1 MRKIINLLTLQLRS
15 VSIVSVVK
23 LLASVKFAVTLLVLI
38 ILFSVSG
45 TIIPQGLDSSH
56 YSQIYGPAGDILFK
70 LKLTD
75 VYHSPW
81 LIILLSMLWL
91 SLLVCAKGR
100 LKSWKKQTGSLLT
113 HLGLLIILLGALINT
128 LLGESGFVSLP
139 KGDDQA
145 IFLAGN
151 SGYRFKKL
159 SFRASL
165 DELSVS
171 QEGNGLALNIAKAI
185 NQTYPSPPPLVK
197 GRISYPQEQNKN
209 RLTCP
214 VGEKQI
220 RTIQGRINFFDIGG
234 RIIAVKTIKIN
245 QPFSFKGYTFY
256 LENYE
261 LKYLNWVEL
270 KVTND
275 PGIPLVYAGFIFLN
289 LGAIAIVI
297 TKNKNKPLTKL
308 LLTNLLP

>member
-15 VSIVSVVK
+15 VSIVSVVE

-38 ILFSVSG
+38 ILFCVSG

-56 YSQIYGPAGDILFK
+56 YSQIYGSAGDILFK

-81 LIILLSMLWL
+81 LIILLSVLWL

-159 SFRASL
+159 SFRAAL
-165 DELSVS
+165 DELSMS
-171 QEGNGLALNIAKAI
+171 QP
-185 NQTYPSPPPLVK
+185 YPSPPPLVK
-197 GRISYPQEQNKN
+197 GRISYPQGQNKN

>member
-15 VSIVSVVK
+15 ASIVSVVK

-56 YSQIYGPAGDILFK
+56 YSRIYGPAGDILFK

-81 LIILLSMLWL
+81 FIGLLSTLWL

-100 LKSWKKQTGSLLT
+100 LRSWKKQTGSLLT

-159 SFRASL
+159 SLRASL
-165 DELSVS
+165 DELSMS
-171 QEGNGLALNIAKAI
+171 QP
-185 NQTYPSPPPLVK
+185 YPSPPPLVK

>member
-15 VSIVSVVK
+15 ASIVSVVK

-56 YSQIYGPAGDILFK
+56 YSRIYGPAGDILFK
-70 LKLTD
+70 LELTD

-81 LIILLSMLWL
+81 FIGLLSTLWL

-159 SFRASL
+159 DFRASL

-185 NQTYPSPPPLVK
+185 NQTYPPPPPLVK

-209 RLTCP
+209 LTCP

-220 RTIQGRINFFDIGG
+220 QTIQGRINFFDTGG

-261 LKYLNWVEL
+261 LRYLNWVEL

>member
-15 VSIVSVVK
+15 VSIVSVVE

-38 ILFSVSG
+38 ILFCVSG

-70 LKLTD
+70 LEITD

-81 LIILLSMLWL
+81 FIGLLFMLWL
-91 SLLVCAKGR
+91 SLLVCAKDR

-159 SFRASL
+159 DFRASL

-171 QEGNGLALNIAKAI
+171 
-185 NQTYPSPPPLVK
+185 QTYPSPPPLVK
-197 GRISYPQEQNKN
+197 GRISYPQGQNKN

-220 RTIQGRINFFDIGG
+220 QTIQGRINFFDTGG
-234 RIIAVKTIKIN
+234 RGNGVKTIKIN
-245 QPFSFKGYTFY
+245 QPFNFKGYTFY

-261 LKYLNWVEL
+261 PGYLTWVEL

-297 TKNKNKPLTKL
+297 SKNRNKPLTKL

>member
-15 VSIVSVVK
+15 ASIVSVVK

-38 ILFSVSG
+38 ILFCVSG
-45 TIIPQGLDSSH
+45 AIIPQGLDSSH
-56 YSQIYGPAGDILFK
+56 YSRIYGPAGDILFK

-159 SFRASL
+159 SLRASL
-165 DELSVS
+165 DELSMS
-171 QEGNGLALNIAKAI
+171 QP
-185 NQTYPSPPPLVK
+185 YPSPPPLVK

>member
-1 MRKIINLLTLQLRS
+1 MRKIIN
-15 VSIVSVVK
+15 

-38 ILFSVSG
+38 ILFGVSG

-56 YSQIYGPAGDILFK
+56 YSRIYGPAGDILFK

-75 VYHSPW
+75 VYRSPW
-81 LIILLSMLWL
+81 LIGLLSLLWL

-145 IFLAGN
+145 IFLTGN

-159 SFRASL
+159 GFRASL
-165 DELSVS
+165 DELSIS
-171 QEGNGLALNIAKAI
+171 QEGNACLSGRQGLALNIAKAI
-185 NQTYPSPPPLVK
+185 SRPDPSPPPLVK

-209 RLTCP
+209 LTCP
-214 VGEKQI
+214 IGQKQPLAPE
-220 RTIQGRINFFDIGG
+220 GRINFFDSTN

-261 LKYLNWVEL
+261 LRYLNWVEL

-297 TKNKNKPLTKL
+297 TKNKNKPL
-308 LLTNLLP
+308 

>member
-1 MRKIINLLTLQLRS
+1 MRKIIN
-15 VSIVSVVK
+15 

-38 ILFSVSG
+38 ILFCVSG

-56 YSQIYGPAGDILFK
+56 YSRIYGPAGEILFK
-70 LKLTD
+70 LELTD
-75 VYHSPW
+75 VYRSPW
-81 LIILLSMLWL
+81 FIGLLSLLWL

-145 IFLAGN
+145 IFLTGN

-159 SFRASL
+159 GFLASL
-165 DELSVS
+165 DELS
-171 QEGNGLALNIAKAI
+171 I
-185 NQTYPSPPPLVK
+185 NWPIP
-197 GRISYPQEQNKN
+197 GEQNKD
-209 RLTCP
+209 LTCAI
-214 VGEKQI
+214 GQKQPPAPE
-220 RTIQGRINFFDIGG
+220 GRVNFFDTDG
-234 RIIAVKTIKIN
+234 RIITVKTIKIN

-261 LKYLNWVEL
+261 GRYLNWVEL

-275 PGIPLVYAGFIFLN
+275 PGIPLVYAGFILLN

-297 TKNKNKPLTKL
+297 RKNRVM
-308 LLTNLLP
+308 LPKVL

>member
-15 VSIVSVVK
+15 ASIVSVVK

-56 YSQIYGPAGDILFK
+56 YSRIYGPAGDILFK
-70 LKLTD
+70 LELTD

-81 LIILLSMLWL
+81 FIGLLSTLWL

-100 LKSWKKQTGSLLT
+100 LRSWKKQTGSLLT

-165 DELSVS
+165 DELSMS
-171 QEGNGLALNIAKAI
+171 QP
-185 NQTYPSPPPLVK
+185 YPSPPPLVK

-220 RTIQGRINFFDIGG
+220 RTIQGRINFFDTGG

-261 LKYLNWVEL
+261 PGYLNWVEL

>member
-1 MRKIINLLTLQLRS
+1 MGKIINLLTLRLHS
-15 VSIVSVVK
+15 LSIVGVVK
-23 LLASVKFAVTLLVLI
+23 LLASVKFAITILVLI
-38 ILFSVSG
+38 ILFCVSG

-56 YSQIYGPAGDILFK
+56 YSEKYWPVGDILFK

-81 LIILLSMLWL
+81 IIVLLSVLWL

-113 HLGLLIILLGALINT
+113 HLGLLVILLGTLINT

-139 KGDDQA
+139 KGDNQA

-159 SFRASL
+159 GFRASL
-165 DELSVS
+165 DELS
-171 QEGNGLALNIAKAI
+171 I
-185 NQTYPSPPPLVK
+185 NWPIP
-197 GRISYPQEQNKN
+197 GEQNKD
-209 RLTCP
+209 LTCAI
-214 VGEKQI
+214 GQKQPPAPE
-220 RTIQGRINFFDIGG
+220 GRINFFDIDD
-234 RIIAVKTIKIN
+234 RIITVKTIKIN

-261 LKYLNWVEL
+261 GRYLNWVEL

-297 TKNKNKPLTKL
+297 RKNKNKPLA
-308 LLTNLLP
+308 NLLPTN

>member
-38 ILFSVSG
+38 ILFCVSG

-56 YSQIYGPAGDILFK
+56 YSRIYGPAGDILFK
-70 LKLTD
+70 LELTD

-81 LIILLSMLWL
+81 FIGLLSMLWL

-159 SFRASL
+159 SFRAAL

-197 GRISYPQEQNKN
+197 GRISYPQGQNKN

-220 RTIQGRINFFDIGG
+220 QTIQGRINFFDTGG

-261 LKYLNWVEL
+261 PGYLNWVEL

-297 TKNKNKPLTKL
+297 SKNKTKPLKNP
-308 LLTNLLP
+308 LLTN

>member
-1 MRKIINLLTLQLRS
+1 MRKIINLLTLRLHS
-15 VSIVSVVK
+15 VSIVSPSTLLRIVSLSNYVVE
-23 LLASVKFAVTLLVLI
+23 LLASVRFAVTLLVLI
-38 ILFSVSG
+38 ILFCVSG

-56 YSQIYGPAGDILFK
+56 YSRIYGPAGEILFK
-70 LKLTD
+70 LELTD
-75 VYHSPW
+75 VYRSPW
-81 LIILLSMLWL
+81 FIGLLSLLWL

-128 LLGESGFVSLP
+128 LWGESGFVSLP

-145 IFLAGN
+145 IFLTGN

-159 SFRASL
+159 DFRASL
-165 DELSVS
+165 DELSI
-171 QEGNGLALNIAKAI
+171 NGSI
-185 NQTYPSPPPLVK
+185 P
-197 GRISYPQEQNKN
+197 GEQNKD
-209 RLTCP
+209 LTCAI
-214 VGEKQI
+214 GQKQPLAPE
-220 RTIQGRINFFDIGG
+220 GRINFFDSAN

-261 LKYLNWVEL
+261 IRYLNWVEL

-297 TKNKNKPLTKL
+297 SKNKTKPLA
-308 LLTNLLP
+308 PIS

>member
-56 YSQIYGPAGDILFK
+56 YSRIYGPAGDILFK
-70 LKLTD
+70 LELTD

-81 LIILLSMLWL
+81 FIGLLSTLWL

-100 LKSWKKQTGSLLT
+100 LRSWKKQTGSLLT

-159 SFRASL
+159 SLRASL
-165 DELSVS
+165 DELSMS
-171 QEGNGLALNIAKAI
+171 QP
-185 NQTYPSPPPLVK
+185 YPSPPPLVK
-197 GRISYPQEQNKN
+197 GRISYPQGQNKN

>member
-15 VSIVSVVK
+15 ASIVSVVK

-38 ILFSVSG
+38 ILFCVSG
-45 TIIPQGLDSSH
+45 AIIPQGLDSSH
-56 YSQIYGPAGDILFK
+56 YSRIYGPAGDILFK
-70 LKLTD
+70 LELTD

-81 LIILLSMLWL
+81 FIGLLSTLWL

-100 LKSWKKQTGSLLT
+100 LRSWKKQTGSLLT

-159 SFRASL
+159 SLRASL
-165 DELSVS
+165 DELSMS
-171 QEGNGLALNIAKAI
+171 QP
-185 NQTYPSPPPLVK
+185 YPSPPPLVK

>member
-1 MRKIINLLTLQLRS
+1 MRKIIN
-15 VSIVSVVK
+15 
-23 LLASVKFAVTLLVLI
+23 LLASVKFAVTLLILI
-38 ILFSVSG
+38 ILFCVSG

-56 YSQIYGPAGDILFK
+56 YSRIYGPAGDILFK
-70 LKLTD
+70 LELTD
-75 VYHSPW
+75 VYRSPW
-81 LIILLSMLWL
+81 LIGLLSLLWL

-128 LLGESGFVSLP
+128 LWGESGFVSLP
-139 KGDDQA
+139 KGDNRA

-151 SGYRFKKL
+151 SGYRFQKL
-159 SFRASL
+159 DFRASL
-165 DELSVS
+165 DELSIS
-171 QEGNGLALNIAKAI
+171 RP
-185 NQTYPSPPPLVK
+185 YPSPPPLVK

-214 VGEKQI
+214 IGQRQPLAPE
-220 RTIQGRINFFDIGG
+220 GRINFFDNNGQ
-234 RIIAVKTIKIN
+234 IIAVKTIKIN

-261 LKYLNWVEL
+261 LRYLNWVEL

-297 TKNKNKPLTKL
+297 SKNKTKPLKNS
-308 LLTNLLP
+308 LLTN

>member
-56 YSQIYGPAGDILFK
+56 YSRIYGPAGDILFK

-100 LKSWKKQTGSLLT
+100 LRSWKKQTGSLLT

-165 DELSVS
+165 DELSMS
-171 QEGNGLALNIAKAI
+171 QP
-185 NQTYPSPPPLVK
+185 YPSPPPLVK

-220 RTIQGRINFFDIGG
+220 QTIQGRINFFDTGG

-261 LKYLNWVEL
+261 PGYLNWVEL

>member
-1 MRKIINLLTLQLRS
+1 MRKIINLL
-15 VSIVSVVK
+15 
-23 LLASVKFAVTLLVLI
+23 ASVEFAVTLLVLI

-56 YSQIYGPAGDILFK
+56 YSEKYGPGGDILFK

-81 LIILLSMLWL
+81 LIILLSVLWL

-100 LKSWKKQTGSLLT
+100 LKSWKKRSGSLLT

-139 KGDDQA
+139 KGDNQA
-145 IFLAGN
+145 IFLTGN

-171 QEGNGLALNIAKAI
+171 QP
-185 NQTYPSPPPLVK
+185 YPSPPPLVK

-209 RLTCP
+209 LTCP

-220 RTIQGRINFFDIGG
+220 QTIQGRINFFDTGG

-261 LKYLNWVEL
+261 PGYLNWVEL

-289 LGAIAIVI
+289 LGAIVIVI
-297 TKNKNKPLTKL
+297 SKNKNKPLEKL
-308 LLTNLLP
+308 LPTN

>member
-15 VSIVSVVK
+15 ASIVSVVK

-38 ILFSVSG
+38 ILFCVSG
-45 TIIPQGLDSSH
+45 AIIPQGLDSSH
-56 YSQIYGPAGDILFK
+56 YSRIYGPAGDILFK
-70 LKLTD
+70 LELTD

-81 LIILLSMLWL
+81 FIGLLSTLWL

-100 LKSWKKQTGSLLT
+100 LRSWKKQTGSLLT

-165 DELSVS
+165 DELSMS
-171 QEGNGLALNIAKAI
+171 QP
-185 NQTYPSPPPLVK
+185 YPSPPPLVK

>member
-15 VSIVSVVK
+15 ASIVSVVK

-38 ILFSVSG
+38 ILFCVSG
-45 TIIPQGLDSSH
+45 AIIPQGLDSSH
-56 YSQIYGPAGDILFK
+56 YSRIYGPAGDILLK

-81 LIILLSMLWL
+81 FIGLLSTLWL

-100 LKSWKKQTGSLLT
+100 LRSWKKQTGSLLT

-159 SFRASL
+159 SLRASL
-165 DELSVS
+165 DELSMS
-171 QEGNGLALNIAKAI
+171 QP
-185 NQTYPSPPPLVK
+185 YPSPPPLVK

>member
-15 VSIVSVVK
+15 ASIVSVVK

-38 ILFSVSG
+38 ILFCVSG
-45 TIIPQGLDSSH
+45 AIIPQGLDSSH
-56 YSQIYGPAGDILFK
+56 YSRIYGPAGDILFK
-70 LKLTD
+70 LELTD

-81 LIILLSMLWL
+81 FIGLLSTLWL

-100 LKSWKKQTGSLLT
+100 LRSWKKQTGSLLT

-165 DELSVS
+165 DELSMS
-171 QEGNGLALNIAKAI
+171 QP
-185 NQTYPSPPPLVK
+185 YPSPPPLVK

-220 RTIQGRINFFDIGG
+220 QTIQGRINFFDTGG

-261 LKYLNWVEL
+261 PGYLNWVEL

>member
-1 MRKIINLLTLQLRS
+1 MRKIINLL
-15 VSIVSVVK
+15 
-23 LLASVKFAVTLLVLI
+23 ASVKFALTLLVLI
-38 ILFSVSG
+38 ILFCLSG

-56 YSQIYGPAGDILFK
+56 YSQKYGPGGDILFK
-70 LKLTD
+70 LGLTD

-81 LIILLSMLWL
+81 FIGLLSGLWL

-113 HLGLLIILLGALINT
+113 HFGLLIILLGALINT
-128 LLGESGFVSLP
+128 LLGESGFLSLP

-145 IFLAGN
+145 IFLTGN

-159 SFRASL
+159 GFRAEL
-165 DELSVS
+165 DELTI
-171 QEGNGLALNIAKAI
+171 NGPI
-185 NQTYPSPPPLVK
+185 
-197 GRISYPQEQNKN
+197 PQEQNKN
-209 RLTCP
+209 LTCP
-214 VGEKQI
+214 IGQRQPPEPE
-220 RTIQGRINFFDIGG
+220 GRINFFDPRG

-245 QPFSFKGYTFY
+245 QPFNFKGYTFY

-261 LKYLNWVEL
+261 PGYLNWVEL

-275 PGIPLVYAGFIFLN
+275 PGIPLVYTGFIFLN

-297 TKNKNKPLTKL
+297 SKNRLI
-308 LLTNLLP
+308 LPKVL

>member
-1 MRKIINLLTLQLRS
+1 MRKIINLSTLQLRS

-38 ILFSVSG
+38 ILFCVSG

-56 YSQIYGPAGDILFK
+56 YSRIYGPAGDILFK
-70 LKLTD
+70 LELTD

-81 LIILLSMLWL
+81 FIGLLSTLWL

-100 LKSWKKQTGSLLT
+100 LRSWKKQTGSLLT

-165 DELSVS
+165 DELSMS
-171 QEGNGLALNIAKAI
+171 QP
-185 NQTYPSPPPLVK
+185 YPSPPPLVK

-220 RTIQGRINFFDIGG
+220 QTIQGRINFFDTGG

>member
-15 VSIVSVVK
+15 ASIVSVVK

-56 YSQIYGPAGDILFK
+56 YSRIYGPAGDILFK

-113 HLGLLIILLGALINT
+113 HLGLLTILLGALINT

-165 DELSVS
+165 DELSMS
-171 QEGNGLALNIAKAI
+171 QP
-185 NQTYPSPPPLVK
+185 YPSPPPLVK

>member
-15 VSIVSVVK
+15 ASIVSVVK

-38 ILFSVSG
+38 ILFCVSG

-56 YSQIYGPAGDILFK
+56 YSRIYGPAGDILFK

-113 HLGLLIILLGALINT
+113 HLGLLTILLGALINT

-165 DELSVS
+165 DELSMS
-171 QEGNGLALNIAKAI
+171 QP
-185 NQTYPSPPPLVK
+185 YPSPPPLVK

-220 RTIQGRINFFDIGG
+220 QTIQGRINFFDTGG

-261 LKYLNWVEL
+261 PGYLNWVEL

-297 TKNKNKPLTKL
+297 SKNKTKPLKNP
-308 LLTNLLP
+308 LLTN